1 MQLKFIESDVGFQQ
15 AKVVFLPVPYDLTSS
30 FISGAREGPYAIL
43 RASIENEDYD
53 METGKTPSSL
63 GFHVLDPVPVD
74 VSSPENMIKEV
85 EKNVS
90 YILENNK
97 FPVILGGEHTV
108 TLGALNAFPEKDFSI
123 LQIDA
128 HADMRDSYMGSR
140 FSHVCVMRRA
150 SESFDNIVQ
159 AGVRSISQE
168 EADYLKTRE
177 NIFTFGS
184 SFNIEE
190 VISSL
195 KNEKVYLTID
205 LDGIDPSQA
214 PAVGTPQPGGI
225 FYSQLL
231 ELLKE
236 LSKSKKI
243 IGMDVVEL
251 APIPGNRI
259 TEMLA
264 ASLIYKSL
272 AYFL

>member
-30 FISGAREGPYAIL
+30 FISGSREGPYAIL

-74 VSSPENMIKEV
+74 VSSPENMIKEI

-97 FPVILGGEHTV
+97 FPIILGGEHTV

-140 FSHVCVMRRA
+140 FSHACVMRRA
-150 SESFDNIVQ
+150 SESFGNIVQ
-159 AGVRSISQE
+159 VGVRSMSKKE
-168 EADYLKTRE
+168 TDYLSTKE
-177 NIFTFGS
+177 NIVTFGS
-184 SFNIEE
+184 SFDIKE
-190 VISSL
+190 VLSSI
-195 KNEKVYLTID
+195 KNERVYLTID

-225 FYSQLL
+225 LYPRLL

-236 LSKSKKI
+236 LSKHKKLV
-243 IGMDVVEL
+243 GMDVVEL